1 MEQTA
6 KTGISPWVG
15 IDPGVDPRKWAAVLR
30 KAHRLA
36 LDRGSIPSVLRP
48 VVASSWR
55 RATSRG
61 VDPDGPAPLSLD
73 PEATRRTLARHP
85 VSHLLPEVERMLRE
99 ATEDSRYL
107 VAMSDADGVLLWVN
121 GHPQALEVA
130 GEGGFEPGHLVS
142 ERALGT
148 NAVGTSI
155 ELSHPVQIFS
165 AEHFSRRLHGLTCS
179 AAPIRDPE
187 TGELVAALDLSGDF
201 RSSHPHSLT
210 LVTSIARLVEETLR
224 REMNERDNRLLTSFV
239 EHLGVGRGTRSA
251 LLTAEGRVVA
261 SYPKGW
267 LGMRVP
273 VDANGEFVFPED
285 QEVTLEPLDAP
296 GGAFLVRARPRG
308 ARLRHSAV
316 IVEATAPG
324 RVRVS
329 QGNWRVDLSPRHS
342 EIMALLVLHPE
353 GLGSE
358 QLLDLLR
365 LPSRKAV
372 TVRAEISRL
381 RRVLGPILLGNPYR
395 LQGVVH
401 ADLDELR
408 ALFAGPSADQRGG
421 RDGEHQGA
429 AVEDVFDPTGEA
441 G

>member
-1 MEQTA
+1 VEQTA
-6 KTGISPWVG
+6 KTGFSPWVG
-15 IDPGVDPRKWAAVLR
+15 IDPGVDPTKWAAVLR

-36 LDRGSIPSVLRP
+36 VDRGSIPPVLRP

-55 RATSRG
+55 RAASRG
-61 VDPDGPAPLSLD
+61 VDPDGPAPLALD

-85 VSHLLPEVERMLRE
+85 VSHLLPEVERMLRD

-107 VAMSDADGVLLWVN
+107 VALSDADGVLLWVN

-130 GEGGFEPGHLVS
+130 GEGGFEPGHLCS

-148 NAVGTSI
+148 NAVGTAL
-155 ELSHPVQIFS
+155 ELSHAVQIFS

-179 AAPIRDPE
+179 AAPIRDAE
-187 TGELVAALDLSGDF
+187 TGDPVAVLDLSGDF
-201 RSSHPHSLT
+201 
-210 LVTSIARLVEETLR
+210 
-224 REMNERDNRLLTSFV
+224 RLLTSFV

-251 LLTAEGRVVA
+251 LLTAAGRVVA

-267 LGMRVP
+267 LGMRVGL
-273 VDANGEFVFPED
+273 DADGAFVFPAD
-285 QEVTLEPLDAP
+285 QDVTMEPLDSP

-308 ARLRHSAV
+308 ARLRHSAI
-316 IVEATAPG
+316 IVEATSPG

-342 EIMALLVLHPE
+342 EIMALLVLHPD
-353 GLGSE
+353 GLTSE
-358 QLLDLLR
+358 QLLDLLQ

-401 ADLDELR
+401 ADPDEM
-408 ALFAGPSADQRGG
+408 SAVV
-421 RDGEHQGA
+421 EGA
-429 AVEDVFDPTGEA
+429 TPASGA
-441 G
+441 NGH

>member
-6 KTGISPWVG
+6 KTGFSPWVG
-15 IDPGVDPRKWAAVLR
+15 IDPGVDPTKWAAVLR

-36 LDRGSIPSVLRP
+36 VDRGSIPPVLRP

-55 RATSRG
+55 RAASRG
-61 VDPDGPAPLSLD
+61 VDPDGPAPLALD

-85 VSHLLPEVERMLRE
+85 VSHLLPEVERMLRD

-107 VAMSDADGVLLWVN
+107 VALSDADGVLLWVN

-130 GEGGFEPGHLVS
+130 GEGGFEPGHLCS

-148 NAVGTSI
+148 NAVGTAL
-155 ELSHPVQIFS
+155 ELSHAVQIFS

-179 AAPIRDPE
+179 AAPIRDAE
-187 TGELVAALDLSGDF
+187 TGDPVAVLDLSGDF

-210 LVTSIARLVEETLR
+210 LVTSIARLIEETLR

-251 LLTAEGRVVA
+251 LLTAAGRVVA

-267 LGMRVP
+267 LGMRVGL
-273 VDANGEFVFPED
+273 DADGAFVFPAD
-285 QEVTLEPLDAP
+285 QDVTMEPLDSP

-308 ARLRHSAV
+308 ARLRHSAI
-316 IVEATAPG
+316 IVEATSPG

-342 EIMALLVLHPE
+342 EIMALLVLHPD
-353 GLGSE
+353 GLTSE
-358 QLLDLLR
+358 QLLDLLQ

-401 ADLDELR
+401 ADPDEM
-408 ALFAGPSADQRGG
+408 SAVV
-421 RDGEHQGA
+421 EGA
-429 AVEDVFDPTGEA
+429 TPASGA
-441 G
+441 NGH

>member
-6 KTGISPWVG
+6 KTGASPWVG
-15 IDPGVDPRKWAAVLR
+15 IEPGVDPRKWAAVLR
-30 KAHRLA
+30 RAHRLA
-36 LDRGSIPSVLRP
+36 LDRGSVSTVLRP

-61 VDPDGPAPLSLD
+61 VDPDGPAPLALD
-73 PEATRRTLARHP
+73 PEATRRTLGRHP
-85 VSHLLPEVERMLRE
+85 VAHLLPQVERMLRE

-107 VAMSDADGVLLWVN
+107 VALSDAEGVLLWVN

-130 GEGGFEPGHLVS
+130 GEGGFEPGHLCS
-142 ERALGT
+142 ERAVGT
-148 NAVGTSI
+148 NAVGTAL

-165 AEHFSRRLHGLTCS
+165 EHFSRRLHGLTCS

-187 TGELVAALDLSGDF
+187 TGDPVAVLDLSGDF

-210 LVTSIARLVEETLR
+210 LVSSISRLIEETLR
-224 REMNERDNRLLTSFV
+224 REMNEHDKRLLTSFV

-251 LLTAEGRVVA
+251 LLTAAGRVVA

-267 LGMRVP
+267 LGTRVP
-273 VDANGEFVFPED
+273 LDAEGAFVFPAD

-342 EIMALLVLHPE
+342 EIMALLVLYPD
-353 GLGSE
+353 GLTSE
-358 QLLDLLR
+358 QLLDR
-365 LPSRKAV
+365 LQLSSRKAV

-408 ALFAGPSADQRGG
+408 ALFAGPSAD
-421 RDGEHQGA
+421 
-429 AVEDVFDPTGEA
+429 
-441 G
+441 

>member
-1 MEQTA
+1 MKHMEQTA

-15 IDPGVDPRKWAAVLR
+15 IEPGVDPTKWATVLR

-36 LDRGSIPSVLRP
+36 LDHGSIPPVLRP

-61 VDPDGPAPLSLD
+61 VDPDGPAPLALD
-73 PEATRRTLARHP
+73 PETTRRRLARHP
-85 VSHLLPEVERMLRE
+85 MSHLLPEVERVLRE

-107 VAMSDADGVLLWVN
+107 VALSDADAVLLWMN
-121 GHPQALEVA
+121 GHPQALKVA
-130 GEGGFEPGHLVS
+130 GEGGFEPGHLCS
-142 ERALGT
+142 ERVLGT
-148 NAVGTSI
+148 NAVGTAL
-155 ELSHPVQIFS
+155 ELNHPVQIFS

-179 AAPIRDPE
+179 ASPIRDPE
-187 TGELVAALDLSGDF
+187 TGDPVAVLDLSGDF

-210 LVTSIARLVEETLR
+210 LVTSISRLIEETLR

-251 LLTAEGRVVA
+251 LLTAAGRVVA

-267 LGMRVP
+267 LGTRVP
-273 VDANGEFVFPED
+273 LDAEGTFVFPED
-285 QEVTLEPLDAP
+285 QDVTIEPLDAP
-296 GGAFLVRARPRG
+296 GGAVLVRARPRG
-308 ARLRHSAV
+308 ARLRHSA
-316 IVEATAPG
+316 IVVAPTAPG

-329 QGNWRVDLSPRHS
+329 QGNWRADLSPRHS
-342 EIMALLVLHPE
+342 EIMALLVLHPD
-353 GLGSE
+353 GLTSE

-365 LPSRKAV
+365 MPSRKAV

-381 RRVLGPILLGNPYR
+381 RRALGPILLGNPYR

-401 ADLDELR
+401 ADPDELE
-408 ALFAGPSADQRGG
+408 AMLAGPSPAGG
-421 RDGEHQGA
+421 EQEH
-429 AVEDVFDPTGEA
+429 
-441 G
+441 